1 MVRTNQR
8 KRARYGFYSC
18 CQDLVKK
25 FHSHFSSEKR
35 RNRLEPSLQRVKDRL
50 ITATGLSRA
59 SITRLLS
66 DAEYPEPGESIS
78 RVRPRKLTEEE
89 ISRIRPAFLRLLR
102 QKQHITLTKLHQE
115 LTNEPEGWNTCR
127 TTLWS
132 ALKSIGFEFSNKKA
146 GYYSAMREN
155 EANIELRGMYLTNL
169 ERYKEEER
177 QIVYMDETWL
187 NKNITPNVI
196 WHDNSLDTVDSV
208 PPGKG
213 QRWIVLS
220 AGTKDGWLPNSFKMW
235 KGNTKSEDYHTEM
248 NSDVLNDW
256 LVNFCLPNMNRD
268 GVLVMDRAPYHVACS
283 EDTLPPQSNWKK
295 DDLAAYILRH
305 DTNNMYTE
313 HMLLHQ
319 EHEIQFLRNGEDG
332 RRRVRTRKGF
342 LRTMLLS
349 IAKDMAPPKVMRVT
363 KTLNQWNIDHNTDIK
378 ILLLPIAHPQLN
390 PIELVWSWV
399 KTEVAKRNKDFKMK
413 TLYDLTI
420 QRKDEITPEMWSK
433 SCRRSDEIAREYMEV
448 DEEVLDEGD
457 DDNDNNDNNE
467 GAEESNEDLSDS

>member
-66 DAEYPEPGESIS
+66 DAEYPEPGESIT

-213 QRWIVLS
+213 QR
-220 AGTKDGWLPNSFKMW
+220 
-235 KGNTKSEDYHTEM
+235 
-248 NSDVLNDW
+248 
-256 LVNFCLPNMNRD
+256 
-268 GVLVMDRAPYHVACS
+268 
-283 EDTLPPQSNWKK
+283 
-295 DDLAAYILRH
+295 
-305 DTNNMYTE
+305 
-313 HMLLHQ
+313 
-319 EHEIQFLRNGEDG
+319 
-332 RRRVRTRKGF
+332 
-342 LRTMLLS
+342 
-349 IAKDMAPPKVMRVT
+349 
-363 KTLNQWNIDHNTDIK
+363 
-378 ILLLPIAHPQLN
+378 
-390 PIELVWSWV
+390 
-399 KTEVAKRNKDFKMK
+399 
-413 TLYDLTI
+413 
-420 QRKDEITPEMWSK
+420 
-433 SCRRSDEIAREYMEV
+433 
-448 DEEVLDEGD
+448 
-457 DDNDNNDNNE
+457 
-467 GAEESNEDLSDS
+467 

>member
-66 DAEYPEPGESIS
+66 DAEYPEPGESIT

-89 ISRIRPAFLRLLR
+89 IARIRPAF
-102 QKQHITLTKLHQE
+102 
-115 LTNEPEGWNTCR
+115 
-127 TTLWS
+127 
-132 ALKSIGFEFSNKKA
+132 
-146 GYYSAMREN
+146 
-155 EANIELRGMYLTNL
+155 
-169 ERYKEEER
+169 
-177 QIVYMDETWL
+177 
-187 NKNITPNVI
+187 
-196 WHDNSLDTVDSV
+196 
-208 PPGKG
+208 
-213 QRWIVLS
+213 S

-295 DDLAAYILRH
+295 EDLAAYILRH